1 MLDPEDDGTTIFR
14 NFGNDSSKATQ
25 FRIPEDTSFEV
36 YLQL

>member
-14 NFGNDSSKATQ
+14 NFGNDSSNATQ
-25 FRIPEDTSFEV
+25 RHIPVDTSLEI